1 MGSRAS
7 RGLGARGEGL
17 TSDVLTTSDGY
28 RDHGLA
34 LTPDVSPST
43 DKVVVGLIDTVVQR
57 NGTAVDPFL
66 QASVAAFG
74 GDRAPPSD
82 AITHGTAMAETILD
96 GVARALAERGDGT
109 GKVPV
114 SILPIDVYGA
124 SETTNTFDVA
134 RGIYEALNGH
144 ANIINMSLAGEGE
157 SPLLRNLIGTATEHG
172 VLVFA
177 AAGNTPGTTPMYP
190 AADPAVIAVT
200 AADAQGNVAPWA
212 NSGAFVDVIGPG
224 MNVVRFQDRA
234 WLGTGTSISTSWVSG
249 WTAGVMAPRSSR
261 RRRREH
267 RRCCAGGWAPLV
279 DAAARPRP
287 APLA

>member
-1 MGSRAS
+1 
-7 RGLGARGEGL
+7 
-17 TSDVLTTSDGY
+17 VLEPLAMSSPAPV
-28 RDHGLA
+28 A
-34 LTPDVSPST
+34 LTPDVSPAT
-43 DKVVVGLIDTVVQR
+43 DKVVVGLVDTAVQR
-57 NGTAVDPFL
+57 NGTAVDAFL

-74 GDRAPPSD
+74 GDEARPSD

-134 RGIYEALNGH
+134 RGIYAALDGH

-200 AADAQGNVAPWA
+200 AADAQGNVASWA
-212 NSGAFVDVIGPG
+212 NSGAFVDAIAPG
-224 MNVVRFQDRA
+224 MNVVRLQERA

-249 WTAGVMAPRSSR
+249 WTAGIMAATQQPASATRAQTLLRWGIGS
-261 RRRREH
+261 
-267 RRCCAGGWAPLV
+267 APK
-279 DAAARPRP
+279 
-287 APLA
+287 